1 MKFYHNYFE
10 VITKLYP
17 YIDYNHLID
26 INRLLNMSNKEYKQ
40 FVKKLIKNIDKQKI
54 DIKIDVSSDFYKRYR
69 IILRGNK
76 KVISMVSLT
85 KRITNYGIQIEEVG
99 DQDLNIDDI
108 NVCFCSSKE
117 LITHLINN
125 FENIS
130 INRTI
135 LIELIIQKYYNYEK

>member
-1 MKFYHNYFE
+1 MFNKNYFE

-17 YIDYNHLID
+17 YIKHNLID
-26 INRLLNMSNKEYKQ
+26 INQLLNMSDKEYKQ
-40 FVKKLIKNIDKQKI
+40 YVKKLIKDINRQKI

-76 KVISMVSLT
+76 KVISMVSLI

-125 FENIS
+125 FENIN

>member
-17 YIDYNHLID
+17 YIDYNLID

-54 DIKIDVSSDFYKRYR
+54 DIKIGVSSNFYKRY
-69 IILRGNK
+69 IITLRGNK

-85 KRITNYGIQIEEVG
+85 KRITNYGIQIEEVE

-125 FENIS
+125 FENIN